1 MSESKLLNSF
11 EQLIYKHINVDVVGV
26 CVCLCVCTTAETE
39 MGKLQRQ
46 FRTMEGDRQAYN
58 LQSQELIRKQRVEL
72 EKLREEQEE
81 LQRSLQVSQSQ
92 TRKQSDSRDVQQL
105 RTLLSQRDQLDE
117 QLERER
123 LEHAELEQEI
133 LATEKKLAELRK
145 GEVST
150 SNGQKSLARQTQK
163 TSRTLE
169 YKLDRA
175 LVRFNEQ
182 LAKNSQLREELETLL
197 VERTRFQ
204 QLHRRL
210 DKELQEIR
218 REIGDV
224 ISKSTA
230 AYDARVE
237 AQSKMTMMKDK
248 AVKDLAQYNAEV
260 KELERVIAHERRLK
274 EFMITKCNERS
285 SQDDTQ
291 DFSRKQE
298 MKEQPRT
305 DSQQET
311 LETLEEV
318 FQKIQKVT
326 NEDDLESLVTR
337 FIQVEDKNFALFNYV
352 NEQNT
357 QAEALKEQISQT
369 KEEMERFRMEG
380 LQQEK
385 EHQAALKE
393 VEEQK
398 RVAEAQALE
407 YEAQANDISKI
418 LDQIKTG
425 VNSMLDKID
434 FEQTVVEDLLGSS
447 SGIRHNNIMAY
458 LILVE
463 QKTNELL
470 TVQAFINS
478 KDWDKDYDPK
488 VVAQLLL
495 GQSLALQKQAA
506 GIQPSVAGEDYNTD
520 VSLVTE
526 EDDRPLTVEELRQ
539 RIMSGVGRKEEGL
552 PAGEARFSKLGT
564 FSNNRRN
571 SLEL

>member
-1 MSESKLLNSF
+1 MPRGRSASAHSDSSD
-11 EQLIYKHINVDVVGV
+11 IDIDGA
-26 CVCLCVCTTAETE
+26 AETE

-46 FRTMEGDRQAYN
+46 FRTMEGDRQAYSF
-58 LQSQELIRKQRVEL
+58 QSQERIRKQRLEM

-81 LQRSLQVSQSQ
+81 LQRSLRVSQSQ

-123 LEHAELEQEI
+123 TEQAELEQEI
-133 LATEKKLAELRK
+133 QALERKHKELIK
-145 GEVST
+145 EEVST
-150 SNGQKSLARQTQK
+150 NNSKKSLPRQIQK

-182 LAKNSQLREELETLL
+182 LTRNRQLREELETLH
-197 VERTRFQ
+197 VERVRFQ
-204 QLHRRL
+204 QLHGRL

-218 REIGDV
+218 QEIGDV
-224 ISKSTA
+224 ISRSTA

-237 AQSKMTMMKDK
+237 AQAKMTMIKDK

-260 KELERVIAHERRLK
+260 KELERVIAHERCLK
-274 EFMITKCNERS
+274 EFMNTKSNERS
-285 SQDDTQ
+285 SLEDTQ
-291 DFSRKQE
+291 DLSRRQE

-326 NEDDLESLVTR
+326 NEEDLESLVTR

-357 QAEALKEQISQT
+357 QVEALRDQINQT
-369 KEEMERFRMEG
+369 KEEMERFHMEG
-380 LQQEK
+380 LQQEL

-393 VEEQK
+393 IEEQ
-398 RVAEAQALE
+398 RREAEAHAVDNE
-407 YEAQANDISKI
+407 TQANEISEI

-425 VNSMLDKID
+425 VSTVLKTINFDQSM
-434 FEQTVVEDLLGSS
+434 VEYLPGSS
-447 SGIRHNNIMAY
+447 SGIRNNNIMTY
-458 LILVE
+458 LSLVE
-463 QKTNELL
+463 QKTNEML
-470 TVQAFINS
+470 TIQAFVNS
-478 KDWDKDYDPK
+478 KDLDKDYDPK
-488 VVAQLLL
+488 EVAQLLL
-495 GQSLALQKQAA
+495 GQSQTLHKEAD
-506 GIQPSVAGEDYNTD
+506 GIQPSFDGEEYNTD
-520 VSLVTE
+520 ESLITE
-526 EDDRPLTVEELRQ
+526 QDDQPLTVEELRR
-539 RIMSGVGRKEEGL
+539 RIMNGVSLKEAGL
-552 PAGEARFSKLGT
+552 PAGRTREAKFSKLST
-564 FSNNRRN
+564 YSDRQD
-571 SLEL
+571 SPDL